1 MCNPALAV
9 AVAVAT
15 LAVSTYSIHDQNE
28 RQNDYIEE
36 NSKNAADAALNQYET
51 LEDQRTQVEDKT
63 TDELMA
69 LQQERLE
76 KVAMAKAAAGSAGVA
91 GISVDALVGELD
103 QKTATA
109 KGTIE
114 TNRDNMINQIRANG
128 RAVYQKAKSR
138 ATAGAVGNLDYA
150 GLTGQAGDVYL
161 RYDEYGRS
169 KAEVTQ

>member
-9 AVAVAT
+9 AVAT
-15 LAVSTYSIHDQNE
+15 LAVSAYSVHDQKE
-28 RQNDYIEE
+28 RQDDYIEE
-36 NSKNAADAALNQYET
+36 NAKNASEAALNQYET

-91 GISVDALVGELD
+91 GISVDALMGELD

-109 KGTIE
+109 RGTIE
-114 TNRDNMINQIRANG
+114 NNRDNLINQIRANG
-128 RAVYQKAKSR
+128 KAVYQQAKGR
-138 ATAGAVGNLDYA
+138 ANAGAVGSLNYA
-150 GLTGQAGDVYL
+150 GLTRQAGDVYL
-161 RYDEYGRS
+161 RYDEYGRN
-169 KAEVTQ
+169 KPEVAQ